1 MHVRHPLWLQTAQ
14 QRPGAKVFATLFA
27 IESCARALLSTVIT
41 LQALQL
47 LGNARDVSL
56 LFAMVGLTGLVA
68 SFSIPLLIRHQ
79 SRRLVYTLGALLL
92 LAAAIAF
99 ASVSVPGQA
108 AGMLLRVYGTACLN
122 ITLSLYIL
130 QYIRRVE
137 FADCESRRMQFSAIA
152 WVVGPALGVLLYD
165 RVASVVPFATS
176 GAMSLLLL
184 AVFWILRLGEQPAIA
199 APIERSRRGPLRSI
213 GRFAAQPRLRL
224 AWSIVF
230 TRSWWWVF
238 FFIYT
243 PVYAVQQGLGE
254 LVGALVI
261 SAGNALLFLA
271 PLFAGIARRHG
282 VRSVLRIGYLLCGAF
297 TLLAAVLFESPV
309 LALAALAASTLG
321 TVMLDAVGNVP
332 YLAAVRPRERE
343 EMTTVFRTYLDMAE
357 LLPPALFALLLSFF
371 DLRMIFFL
379 QGLVMFGMIG
389 LVAFL
394 PASLGKKR
402 IRMPPEGEL
411 PGGGTPAA
419 GPASVPVPVASEG

>member
-14 QRPGAKVFATLFA
+14 QRPGANVFATLFA
-27 IESCARALLSTVIT
+27 LESCARALLSTVIT
-41 LQALQL
+41 LQALHL
-47 LGNARDVSL
+47 LGSARDVSL
-56 LFAMVGLTGLVA
+56 LFAMVGMTGLVA

-79 SRRLVYTLGALLL
+79 SRRRVYTLGALLL
-92 LAAAIAF
+92 IAAAIAF
-99 ASVSVPGQA
+99 ATVSVPGQV
-108 AGMLLRVYGTACLN
+108 AGMLFRVYGTACLN

-137 FADCESRRMQFSAIA
+137 FADCESRRMQYSAVA
-152 WVVGPALGVLLYD
+152 WVVGPALGVFLYD
-165 RVASVVPFATS
+165 RFASVVPFAAS
-176 GAMSLLLL
+176 GTMSLVLL

-199 APIERSRRGPLRSI
+199 APTERSRRGPLRSI

-254 LVGALVI
+254 LTGALVI
-261 SAGNALLFLA
+261 SAGNGLLFLA
-271 PLFAGIARRHG
+271 PLFAGLARRYG
-282 VRSVLRIGYLLCGAF
+282 VRPVLRSGYLLCGGF
-297 TLLAAVLFESPV
+297 TLLAAALFESPA
-309 LALAALAASTLG
+309 LALAALAASSVG

-371 DLRMIFFL
+371 DLQVIFFL

-389 LVAFL
+389 LVGFL
-394 PASLGKKR
+394 PASLGKTR
-402 IRMPPEGEL
+402 IRMLPEGEL
-411 PGGGTPAA
+411 PSGGKARAGSATP
-419 GPASVPVPVASEG
+419 PIPVPAET